1 MQAAETIARPEDWI
15 GRTEAAE
22 GRLTREGAAMLAA
35 TLGHPA
41 ARPPEV
47 AEGAALPPL
56 WHWAAFNAHPPMAE
70 LAADGH
76 PRLGGF
82 LPPVPLDR
90 RMWAGGELR
99 FTGDLRIG
107 ERLARQSEITAV
119 TRKEGAA
126 GPMVFVTVA
135 HRVEG
140 AAGLIEERQ
149 DIVYLAIPPV
159 FRPPR
164 AIPAPA
170 APVIDEPVEVTEAR
184 LFRYSAATFNAH
196 RIHYDLAYTR
206 EVENYPA
213 LVVHGPM
220 QATLLMEAAIRHTG
234 RAPARFAFRGV
245 HPLFLGDGLRL
256 MAEPGAAPGA
266 LTLATVAAAGHRCLQ
281 AEFEGRTA

>member
-90 RMWAGGELR
+90 RMWAGDELR
-99 FTGDLRIG
+99 FAGTRRIG
-107 ERLARQSEITAV
+107 ARLARQSEITAV

-234 RAPARFAFRGV
+234 RAPARFSFRGV

-281 AEFEGRTA
+281 AEFEGRVA